1 MAIWGTGTPFREFL
15 HVDDMAEASLF
26 VLDLAVDA
34 YRANTQPRLSH
45 INVGSGVEVSIA
57 DLARLVASVTGF
69 AGRITF
75 DASKPDGAPR
85 KLMDVSRLAQLGW
98 TARIGLRAGL
108 EDAYRDFVA
117 TGG

>member
-1 MAIWGTGTPFREFL
+1 
-15 HVDDMAEASLF
+15 
-26 VLDLAVDA
+26 
-34 YRANTQPRLSH
+34 
-45 INVGSGVEVSIA
+45 VSIA

-98 TARIGLRAGL
+98 TARIGLREGI

-117 TGG
+117 TGGY